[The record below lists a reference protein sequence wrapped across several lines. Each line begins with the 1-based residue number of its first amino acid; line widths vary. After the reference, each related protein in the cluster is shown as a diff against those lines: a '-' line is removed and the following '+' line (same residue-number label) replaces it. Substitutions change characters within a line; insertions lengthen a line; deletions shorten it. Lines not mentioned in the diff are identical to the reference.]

1 MPLTAGRHRPPP
13 VDVLDVVV
21 AVGMTIALQVEIW
34 APRLFGGDTQ
44 LTHRPLLSLTSL
56 LVAVSLVWRRRNP
69 WPAAILAYGAVV
81 SQSFL
86 ATPPD
91 GLAGLAAL
99 LLVSYS
105 LGRWTHPPM
114 AYAGSALIGVTA
126 LTTGQDGADVVFVL
140 LVLGVAWVSGLAFR
154 RRADDLDDLALAR
167 LAAQKEGAEE
177 ERLRIARELHDV
189 VAHRVSM
196 MVVQSQLADTVL
208 DDDPAAARRAVQAV
222 EQAGRDALEELRS
235 VLGLLHD
242 DRATDRRPETTDLTR
257 LSALVEAAQ
266 RGGVPATL
274 VVTGTERR
282 VSPMVA
288 LATLRIVQESLTNV
302 VKHAA
307 GAASRVELS
316 YRPAHVLVQVSND
329 GARVGTPLPGH
340 GLAGM
345 AERAAFVGGTFEAQP
360 REGGGFTVRA
370 LLPTPEVP
378 S

>member
-1 MPLTAGRHRPPP
+1 MRLSHGRRPQPP
-13 VDVLDVVV
+13 VDVIDVVL
-21 AVGMTIALQVEIW
+21 AVGLTIAMQAETW
-34 APRLFGGDTQ
+34 APGWLGVDSHLTQ
-44 LTHRPLLSLTSL
+44 RPLLGLTG
-56 LVAVSLVWRRRNP
+56 LVITASLVWRRRTP
-69 WPAAILAYGAVV
+69 WVVAILAFGALVF
-81 SQSFL
+81 QSFL

-91 GLAGLAAL
+91 GIAGLAAL

-105 LGRWTHPPM
+105 LGRWTRPPV
-114 AYAGSALIGVTA
+114 AYAGSALISVTA
-126 LTTGQDGADVVFVL
+126 LTTGDDAADAVFAL
-140 LVLGVAWVSGLAFR
+140 LVLGAAWVAGLVFR
-154 RRADDLDDLALAR
+154 RRADDLDALALAR
-167 LAAQKEGAEE
+167 LAAQREGAEE

-208 DDDPAAARRAVQAV
+208 DNDPAAARRAVQAV
-222 EQAGRDALEELRS
+222 EAAGRDALEELRS

-242 DRATDRRPETTDLTR
+242 EHPGDRQPEGTDLTR
-257 LSALVEAAQ
+257 LSSLVEAA
-266 RGGVPATL
+266 RSGGVPATL

-288 LATLRIVQESLTNV
+288 LATFRIVQESLTNV

-329 GARVGTPLPGH
+329 GARVRTPLPGH

-345 AERAAFVGGTFEAQP
+345 AERAAFVGGTFDAHP
-360 REGGGFTVRA
+360 REDGGFTVRA
-370 LLPTPEVP
+370 VLPTPELQA
-378 S
+378 